1 MAKINPR
8 GNRNT
13 PAAKAAAKL
22 AAEKRAAE
30 KAAAKATAARKPILS
45 GSNPSSTKR
54 PIPHTPSPA
63 RAPAIHT
70 PSPARAPAI
79 HTPAPARAP
88 TTTATAGAI
97 PTPAASPQKPE
108 SAVQATI
115 RKMKKLKGWKK
126 AAAYVGVAAVIPG
139 GSLPVGAAIINENF
153 PQIKQGFQRWK
164 SRNKPKIFVD
174 LDSTLFSS
182 AGDEV
187 FEAAQKRHPGNI
199 VDALADYTRGM
210 KGTPGLSELDVDKGL
225 VHNLEF
231 WKSKGF
237 EVNLYTSRSPHM
249 QEITEANLKHHGLED
264 LFTQKIYGGTE
275 EGTSRKVEEIRKH
288 KNVAMVIDD
297 APANLPFNNETKG
310 DPRSRIVEGGQVVKG
325 SRPSY
330 IQVTEYGEQQ
340 ISKLSRIK
348 YDYISGKSGS
358 ELYFPVGGEVT
369 RAEADAAFK
378 ANRGAALGVPP
389 SAPATAI
396 PTPAAPAGAI
406 PTPAAPAGAIP
417 TPAPTPAAAGAIP
430 TPAAPTS
437 ATPGS
442 PVGTIFPA
450 ESKYSPGTTVRSP
463 FSTEMHL
470 DTETTK
476 LPGGSKTH
484 AITSSGVIHE
494 IRDSG
499 STRGDT
505 PAERNRPGQIT
516 QSASEIISI
525 DGAGDRTSTNR
536 KTNIHLDKLDLA
548 GTGIDSTKIK
558 IEYERPAAIS
568 GEDLPHKVIGNEQL
582 ARFYKEAEGGGFND
596 TSDLA
601 KAVREEIGAQRGK
614 FQVKDPEVLR
624 KITANLMNNPPS
636 GAYAVAVA
644 KIGSPLNIGFGKQLF
659 MERHGAKV
667 RQVSVASSTDM
678 IDRFLAEAESLNSRG
693 GKKAAVAWNMKFDM
707 GAYARHIDTLTSHT
721 DATIRQKGGEYA
733 IRFKTVFGIDRT
745 GYHDPFSS
753 GTMAN
758 DVIHLAD
765 ASDKMKDVQFWMM
778 VRDENFNVSN
788 LNQEQIREN
797 LAKGVHNRDEI
808 KSLIQQGIETGET
821 TQYLNQGHRGNR
833 GGLHSLAKNV
843 RDYTSQDLNKIQG
856 DFLERAF
863 PSQNIRTASTDEEKI
878 VKQAATMVRDLTELD
893 RSSGQTSLDVIRRNT
908 AGIRHLD
915 IAEKTLDRI
924 FGAGGGS
931 SIMGPSYESDLK
943 WTKSGSLERD
953 TLKFLQNYATGF
965 ELKGGNSLTAAGGI
979 GRSLMFATDAY
990 ITTHHPGISKAE
1002 YITNKGGDSLHGLIS
1017 DVIAL
1022 DDKFVKQIAHDASI
1036 DIDQQMSYVFDMFN
1050 KHLSNPHGAQTEMH
1064 EFIRNM
1070 VNDSK
1075 LRSAENTLDQ
1085 IILAGDAERWSGG
1098 FPRYIPEPHV
1108 TASRATG
1115 ETIGD
1120 VARSQF
1126 GETMGGIKRKGGVLA
1141 AGIFT
1146 LSGLVLLGNRNGD
1159 IKHPGS
1165 KYNTLE
1171 GMSPSGDTLLH
1182 SFGSGNDYF
1191 ASQAIAEI
1199 KYGSGYGSNTI
1210 RSSMLGYRGDR
1221 LKDILL
1227 GRSSFDDYTK
1237 SSEKGTLVHK
1247 VIESE
1252 YLKRGIAQASEHVV
1266 HDSELDIMGHIDLIL
1281 KSGVP
1286 LEIKSV
1292 ADFDALKE
1300 LKYPKKAH
1308 VSQAN
1313 FYAYALKQP
1322 YALIGYAA
1330 RNDPTK
1336 VKYFKIN
1343 VNLSKVVED
1352 SRAVK
1357 AMMKDLRRQGHEIK
1371 NYSMY
1376 QAASDAIG
1384 RATQSKYMQNAV
1396 GQGSG
1401 VPSGMLP
1408 GPDHSAIKSF
1418 GDYGTLIKKALWRQ
1432 GKKVNST
1439 NQLKYTSGSGIR
1451 DQGSRNASMH
1461 SNRSMIYN
1469 GPTTHAN
1476 GSRRKGNW

>member
-30 KAAAKATAARKPILS
+30 KAAAAKAAAKQGPTLSGPASPGVERAAAISKEKHRIEAEKRATFISDTLEKHEEYVRKRKERDANMTPQEKASRLAKSRKRAVKGSLGTILVDIDSTLLDTVGDDLYNRLILDKNLTPDEQGAKYLDTMLSDPKYSQMKPNIPLINKLQVLSDAGYDLKLWTDRRTALQGVTESNLSWATDLISKITGQPDIELRLGKEGSIFSELIMGGIEGGNKKLATKAMAESGNIAAILDDNYKYQPGELAGIIDDAYKNLGQIDPARSIDINLAGTPELRQIARVAKSETQAIDILTGGLTDPIVSAQQMEELKQRKRATAHQRS
-45 GSNPSSTKR
+45 GAA
-54 PIPHTPSPA
+54 A
-63 RAPAIHT
+63 RAA
-70 PSPARAPAI
+70 A
-79 HTPAPARAP
+79 
-88 TTTATAGAI
+88 
-97 PTPAASPQKPE
+97 PTPATAPP
-108 SAVQATI
+108 I
-115 RKMKKLKGWKK
+115 P
-126 AAAYVGVAAVIPG
+126 AAP
-139 GSLPVGAAIINENF
+139 
-153 PQIKQGFQRWK
+153 
-164 SRNKPKIFVD
+164 
-174 LDSTLFSS
+174 T
-182 AGDEV
+182 
-187 FEAAQKRHPGNI
+187 
-199 VDALADYTRGM
+199 
-210 KGTPGLSELDVDKGL
+210 
-225 VHNLEF
+225 
-231 WKSKGF
+231 
-237 EVNLYTSRSPHM
+237 
-249 QEITEANLKHHGLED
+249 
-264 LFTQKIYGGTE
+264 
-275 EGTSRKVEEIRKH
+275 
-288 KNVAMVIDD
+288 
-297 APANLPFNNETKG
+297 
-310 DPRSRIVEGGQVVKG
+310 
-325 SRPSY
+325 
-330 IQVTEYGEQQ
+330 
-340 ISKLSRIK
+340 
-348 YDYISGKSGS
+348 
-358 ELYFPVGGEVT
+358 
-369 RAEADAAFK
+369 
-378 ANRGAALGVPP
+378 
-389 SAPATAI
+389 PATAPPI
-396 PTPAAPAGAI
+396 
-406 PTPAAPAGAIP
+406 
-417 TPAPTPAAAGAIP
+417 PAPTPAAAGAIP

-525 DGAGDRTSTNR
+525 DEAGNRTSTNQ

-558 IEYERPAAIS
+558 IEYERPAAPD
-568 GEDLPHKVIGNEQL
+568 GEVLPHKVIGNEQL
-582 ARFYKEAEGGGFND
+582 AQFYKEAEGGGFKD
-596 TSDLA
+596 TSDIA
-601 KAVREEIGAQRGK
+601 KAVREEIEAQRGK
-614 FQVKDPEVLR
+614 FQVRDPEVLR

-667 RQVSVASSTDM
+667 SQVSVASSTDM
-678 IDRFLAEAESLNSRG
+678 IDRFLAEAESLKIRE

-721 DATIRQKGGEYA
+721 DAAIRQKGGEYA
-733 IRFKTVFGIDRT
+733 IRFKTIFGIDRT

-758 DVIHLAD
+758 DVIHLVD

-808 KSLIQQGIETGET
+808 KSLIRQGIETGET
-821 TQYLNQGHRGNR
+821 TQYLNHGSRGNR

-863 PSQNIRTASTDEEKI
+863 PSENIRTASTDEEKI

-908 AGIRHLD
+908 AEIRHLD

-943 WTKSGSLERD
+943 WTKSGSLEHD

-965 ELKGGNSLTAAGGI
+965 ELKGANSLTAAGGI

-1002 YITNKGGDSLHGLIS
+1002 YIANKSGDSLHGLIS

-1036 DIDQQMSYVFDMFN
+1036 DINQQMSYIFDMFN

-1098 FPRYIPEPHV
+1098 FPRYIPEPHS

-1120 VARSQF
+1120 IARSQF

-1252 YLKRGIAQASEHVV
+1252 YLRRGIAQASEHVV

-1408 GPDHSAIKSF
+1408 GPDYSAIKSF
-1418 GDYGTLIKKALWRQ
+1418 GDYRTLIKKAMWRQ